1 MKKAIAEFVGTFALV
16 FIGCGTIVVGGMAT
30 GPTAIT
36 ELAIALAFGLSI
48 VAMAYG
54 IGQISG
60 CHVNP
65 AVSFG
70 VFAAGRMTVEE
81 LLNYWVA
88 QVAGAVV
95 AAFDL
100 YLILSGKASGWNGT
114 LGQTTWGE
122 YNALSAFIFELIG
135 TFLFLVCILGVTQR
149 GAP

>member
-1 MKKAIAEFVGTFALV
+1 MP
-16 FIGCGTIVVGGMAT
+16 
-30 GPTAIT
+30 GPTPCSAPRRT
-36 ELAIALAFGLSI
+36 YDPCRSLAIALAFGLSI

-60 CHVNP
+60 CHINP

-81 LLNYWVA
+81 LLTYWVA

-95 AAFDL
+95 AALVL
-100 YLILSGKASGWNGT
+100 YLLLSGKASGWNGA

-122 YNALSAFIFELIG
+122 YSALSAFSFELIG
-135 TFLFLVCILGVTQR
+135 M
-149 GAP
+149 